1 MLLIDND
8 LKSYVIGKKTVNP
21 TLNQNKALNVTP
33 KQGLPIIDEN
43 INK

>member
-8 LKSYVIGKKTVNP
+8 LKSFLVGKKAVNP
-21 TLNQNKALNVTP
+21 TLNQNKALNVIP
-33 KQGLPIIDEN
+33 KQALPVTNEN